1 MDFTS
6 REVKSLSTMEKMAML
21 NALDITRGNLALTAK
36 KLEISRATLYRK
48 IDKYDLRNLSPF
60 LK

>member
-1 MDFTS
+1 
-6 REVKSLSTMEKMAML
+6 MEKMVML
-21 NALDITRGNLALTAK
+21 NALNMTQGNLALTAK

-60 LK
+60 LKKNQGVMEIENS

>member
-1 MDFTS
+1 
-6 REVKSLSTMEKMAML
+6 
-21 NALDITRGNLALTAK
+21 LTAK

-60 LK
+60 LRKIQATMETDNR